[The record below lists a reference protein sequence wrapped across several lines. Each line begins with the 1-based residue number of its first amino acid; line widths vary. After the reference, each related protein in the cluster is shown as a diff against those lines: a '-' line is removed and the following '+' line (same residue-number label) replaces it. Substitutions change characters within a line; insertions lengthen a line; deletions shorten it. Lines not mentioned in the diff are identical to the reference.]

1 MHLNCSPD
9 YYKIQKICDK
19 VVDTYTSVIKFVP
32 EYFKIEET
40 SDKTVDICPFAF
52 HSIPDP

>member
-9 YYKIQKICDK
+9 CYKIQKICDK